1 MNPHKLFI
9 CMVIV
14 ATGLSC
20 YAQKPA
26 EISFAKDLNAL
37 CYSGVRRLSGINP
50 ALEGITD
57 IGKKV
62 KNRLIWVNGN
72 RQIEITTQVTGAF
85 VVFNMLAD
93 SLSQPLQQQFIGCFF
108 DSIPEMRQGITI
120 WRYKPWNSWTKPI
133 RISHTDEMQD
143 WDIQFFYWQYA
154 DGLYGAAL
162 PLSGNGYRTTL
173 GNHLGKFAAK
183 SVRAGGPPRKGEIP
197 QMIIGFGADPYR
209 LFDELFQKGM
219 KSIGKEENLVI
230 NKKFPDRL
238 DYIGWCTWNSSDMGR
253 NLDENHILESVKSF
267 KDSAFQLGW
276 IIIDDGWFNNTGSR
290 LNSYYPNIEKFPNG
304 FKSMN
309 QRLKSDYGLRE
320 IGLWHALNGY
330 WNGINPDSE
339 IGRQFKNE
347 LFSWRQ
353 REFVQ
358 QSDSPIITYF
368 FIRPE
373 SDSLQNFYSNW
384 HQWMTEQGFSFV
396 KVDNQLVVERMAV
409 NNYPLFSLSEKMH
422 QAMNQSVFDHFDGA
436 IINCM
441 DMTADAYLNFGKTAI
456 ARSVEDYFTFE
467 DGGVGYSMEKG
478 GAAAH
483 LIMAVYN
490 ALYFGEMVYP
500 DFDMFQSHN
509 PDAYF
514 HAIARAANNGPV
526 YITDKPGRQNF
537 NVLRPL
543 TYSDGKLIRADKPL
557 RPTRD
562 CLFQLQ
568 DPVLFK
574 TFSESGNAGLLA
586 AFNMADAEQVNG
598 SISPA
603 DIEGLKGDK
612 FLVYEYFSGE
622 SKILLSNE
630 SMPVRLNRMGYR
642 FFYFIPIVEGIAP
655 IGLVSKYNAPATILK
670 QKREP
675 GKLTLTVR
683 ENGIVK
689 FYSEKKPAS
698 VSSNSRSID
707 FAYDSGVASVCI
719 NDAENNAMVII
730 DVFY

>member
-1 MNPHKLFI
+1 MAIL
-9 CMVIV
+9 
-14 ATGLSC
+14 ATGFAYRSL
-20 YAQKPA
+20 KPA
-26 EISFAKDLNAL
+26 GEISFSDNMNDLFYNGS
-37 CYSGVRRLSGINP
+37 CRLSGVKP
-50 ALEGITD
+50 ALEGKD
-57 IGKKV
+57 GFERKSE
-62 KNRLIWVNGN
+62 NQLIWMDGN
-72 RQIEITTQVTGAF
+72 HQIEIRAEVSGDF
-85 VVFNMLAD
+85 VLLSMLAD
-93 SLSQPLQQQFIGCFF
+93 TTAQPLPQQYIGCFF
-108 DSIPEMRQGITI
+108 DSIPDMKQGITI

-133 RISHTDEMQD
+133 RISQTSEMQD

-173 GNHLGKFAAK
+173 VNHYGNFASK
-183 SVRAGGPPRKGEIP
+183 SVRAGGNQQTGEIP
-197 QMIIGFGADPYR
+197 QMIIGFGEDPYR
-209 LFDELFQKGM
+209 LFDELFQKGL
-219 KSIGKEENLVI
+219 KSIGKEENLVA

-253 NLDENHILESVKSF
+253 NLNEKHILESVKSF
-267 KDSAFQLGW
+267 KDSTFQLGW

-290 LNSYYPNIEKFPNG
+290 LNSYYPNVEKFPNG

-309 QRLKSDYGLRE
+309 QKLKNDYGLRE

-339 IGRQFKNE
+339 IGRRFKNE

-358 QSDSPIITYF
+358 QSDSPVITYY

-373 SDSLQNFYSNW
+373 SDSLQRFYSNW

-409 NNYPLFSLSEKMH
+409 HNYPLFSLAEKMH
-422 QAMNQSVFDHFDGA
+422 QATNQSVFEHFDGA

-441 DMTADAYLNFGKTAI
+441 DMTADAYLNFGKTAV

-467 DGGVGYSMEKG
+467 DGGVGYNMEKG

-500 DFDMFQSHN
+500 DFDMFQSYN

-537 NVLRPL
+537 DVLRPL

-568 DPVLFK
+568 DTVLFK
-574 TFSESGNAGLLA
+574 AFSESGTTRLLT
-586 AFNMADAEQVNG
+586 AFNMADAEQVKG
-598 SISPA
+598 VVSPA

-612 FLVYEYFSGE
+612 FFVYEYFSGE
-622 SKILLSNE
+622 SIVLQAKE
-630 SMPVRLNRMGYR
+630 SIPVLLNRMGYKL
-642 FFYFIPIVEGIAP
+642 FYIIPVIEGTAP
-655 IGLVSKYNAPATILK
+655 IGLGSKYNAPATILNL
-670 QKREP
+670 KREP
-675 GKLTLTVR
+675 GKLAFAVR
-683 ENGIVK
+683 ENGVVK
-689 FYSEKKPAS
+689 LYSEKKPVS
-698 VSSNSRSID
+698 VSANGRKIAFTYESTMISFDINNSVSNSIVT
-707 FAYDSGVASVCI
+707 FEILY
-719 NDAENNAMVII
+719 
-730 DVFY
+730 